1 MNSKSPKIK
10 SKKTEE
16 ITLINY
22 NNPNNKIKIPN
33 IPYLNMNDELPK
45 KPIRNN
51 YNRVIPISHR
61 VLKQNTFDN
70 YDSFIKKPSDKLKT
84 KLSNPFSSPN
94 DKYKTKFGRIY
105 SLGGIPCHL
114 QNGAT
119 KNYLQWDI
127 PFNKIDYYSILPI
140 CFDGI
145 IENVHPYKFI
155 SRQSSKELLMANVNV
170 KEKVIPILNQ
180 LFYSLRK
187 GINSNDEETF
197 LFSCDLCEILIKIVK
212 EYAIPYLD
220 LILQKLNKRCFNQK
234 YKGRILDLLKVIED
248 YCGEDAKKII
258 IQQIPHYYSNV

>member
-70 YDSFIKKPSDKLKT
+70 YDSFIKKPSEKFKT
-84 KLSNPFSSPN
+84 KLSNPFSSPT
-94 DKYKTKFGRIY
+94 DKFKTKFGRIY

-114 QNGAT
+114 
-119 KNYLQWDI
+119 
-127 PFNKIDYYSILPI
+127 
-140 CFDGI
+140 
-145 IENVHPYKFI
+145 
-155 SRQSSKELLMANVNV
+155 
-170 KEKVIPILNQ
+170 
-180 LFYSLRK
+180 
-187 GINSNDEETF
+187 
-197 LFSCDLCEILIKIVK
+197 
-212 EYAIPYLD
+212 
-220 LILQKLNKRCFNQK
+220 
-234 YKGRILDLLKVIED
+234 
-248 YCGEDAKKII
+248 
-258 IQQIPHYYSNV
+258 